1 MFSNSRPKSS
11 IQIVTSIVLILA
23 ISQGQ
28 AQETSSPS
36 ESVETISQLNIAR
49 EKVGTHW
56 QAAFDFLC
64 APAPSVGSP
73 DQSPIVEPTQI
84 FDNLFVI
91 GRSGTVVYAL
101 QTSEGI
107 ILIDAGYKGQE
118 ESVLLP
124 GLAALGLQPEDIK
137 LVIVAHGHGD
147 HYGGARYLQENY
159 GARIALSAADWA
171 VLDAT
176 RASEDGTS
184 IVPSEDMIVIEGEP
198 MILGDT
204 KIFPVLIPGHTPGSI
219 GLVFKVQDGD
229 TEHTAALFGGT
240 ILIASRISS
249 EGLQQYVDSVMHFSD
264 ITRNMGATVELQN
277 HPIFDNMP
285 AKLSALKTR
294 ESDSAHPFVIGET
307 AYQNYLGV
315 IAECTK
321 VELARRGDL

>member
-1 MFSNSRPKSS
+1 MRTRSKRKSP
-11 IQIVTSIVLILA
+11 IQTITSIILTLA
-23 ISQGQ
+23 VFQGQ
-28 AQETSSPS
+28 AQEISPPS
-36 ESVETISQLNIAR
+36 ESAETLSQLNIAR
-49 EKVGTHW
+49 EKAGTDW
-56 QAAFDFLC
+56 RAAYDFLC

-73 DQSPIVEPTQI
+73 HQSPIIEPAQI

-91 GRSGTVVYAL
+91 GRTGTVVYAL

-107 ILIDAGYKGQE
+107 ILIDAGYRGQE

-124 GLAALGLQPEDIK
+124 GLKALGLQAEDIK
-137 LVIVAHGHGD
+137 LVIVAHGHRD

-159 GARIALSAADWA
+159 GARVALAEADWA
-171 VLDAT
+171 VIDAA
-176 RASEDGTS
+176 RNSQDEEQIAPNKD
-184 IVPSEDMIVIEGEP
+184 IVINESEP
-198 MILGDT
+198 MTLGDT
-204 KIFPVLIPGHTPGSI
+204 EVLPVLIPGHTPGSI

-249 EGLQQYVDSVMHFSD
+249 EGLQQYVDSVTHFSE
-264 ITRNMGATVELQN
+264 ITSNMGATVELQN

-285 AKLSALKTR
+285 AKLAALKTR
-294 ESDSAHPFVIGET
+294 QDDSEHPFVVGEA

-315 IAECTK
+315 ISECTN